1 MTTKKIDIEAI
12 KDANIRELVF
22 DVASSLEERGYDAYK
37 QLTGYLITGDLAYIT
52 SYNNARNKIQEVNR
66 YELLET
72 ILRNYTVF

>member
-52 SYNNARNKIQEVNR
+52 S
-66 YELLET
+66 
-72 ILRNYTVF
+72 